1 MPVLGSL
8 GGFARNLAHFRY
20 REALMALAVVGVLAP
35 AVILFPGTGSLGSI
49 GGLKAGVS
57 AGGLT
62 VFATFAVLSGLV
74 KGVSGFGE
82 ALIMTPVAASIMD
95 PTAAVVALAIPP
107 LMTNVFQV
115 GDTGTGLSYIRKRWT
130 LILFALA
137 GSSIGVYFL
146 SSFASSPLIPLLIGI
161 LILGYVIFQ
170 VARGFATFEKA
181 ADPKALGAVGFAEGF
196 LLGAANFGPLLPA
209 YLHSFERNAER
220 YVGGLSMVL
229 TLIFAERVIQM
240 LLTGLMTPYL
250 LWLGAATALVTLV
263 GLGLGTALRRVGVKG
278 RLFDWLVVGL
288 LFAVSLN
295 IFYHAIPKLFS

>member
-1 MPVLGSL
+1 M

-35 AVILFPGTGSLGSI
+35 AVILFPGTSSLGSI

-181 ADPKALGAVGFAEGF
+181 ANSKALGAVGFAEGF

>member
-1 MPVLGSL
+1 M
-8 GGFARNLAHFRY
+8 GGFSRNLAHLRY
-20 REALMALAVVGVLAP
+20 REVLMALAIVGVLVP
-35 AVILFPGTGSLGSI
+35 AIFLFPGTGPQGST

-57 AGGLT
+57 AEGLV
-62 VFATFAVLSGLV
+62 VFAVFAVLSGLI

-82 ALIMTPVAASIMD
+82 ALVMTPVAASIMD
-95 PTAAVVALAIPP
+95 PTSAVVALAIPP

-115 GDTGTGLSYIRKRWT
+115 GDTGTGLSYIKKRWP
-130 LILFALA
+130 LILFALI
-137 GSSIGVYFL
+137 GSSVGVYFL
-146 SSFASSPLIPLLIGI
+146 SSFASSPLIPLLIGL

-181 ADPKALGAVGFAEGF
+181 ANPRALGVVGFAEGF

-220 YVGGLSMVL
+220 YVGGLSMAL
-229 TLIFAERVIQM
+229 ALIFTERVVQM
-240 LLTGLMTPYL
+240 LVNGLMTPYL
-250 LWLGAATALVTLV
+250 LWLGATTALVTLI

-295 IFYHAIPKLFS
+295 IFYHAVPKLFS